1 MDFPLGARRRIM
13 ENRLFKINDYAK
25 EDEKAALK
33 TVIKDTEKSC
43 TVVWVVKPGQSVK
56 CHKHPNADDIWIV
69 IEGEGQFHPEVGKD
83 VLVKAGD
90 IIVNKPGDCHGVT
103 NNSDKDFKFLGVLTP
118 IPAQYEALE

>member
-1 MDFPLGARRRIM
+1 M